1 MWILPCHLAT
11 AAVVKRSPA
20 VYFCTVSVFP
30 RNLHVGMAAAPRGA
44 HGRVYFEVQLA
55 QQSPNWGFCG
65 KQLFKLA

>member
-1 MWILPCHLAT
+1 MSFSYRCSCEAITSCVFLHGFSIS
-11 AAVVKRSPA
+11 KK
-20 VYFCTVSVFP
+20 FP

-55 QQSPNWGFCG
+55 QQSLNWGFCG